1 MMRHIVVI
9 GYSVDAFVKAAELAS
24 QDGASVEIM
33 VNGEPG
39 APLDDLSDLV
49 SAEDSVLLGRLAG
62 DLSFTSYFNPEAMY
76 IPYGSLQ
83 FRTNQNGLMGWPVS
97 EHDIAD
103 AGKWSELCAA
113 AKEIPSGDAFVP
125 GDPPSKLLTAY
136 RGCLPKWFFDSVV
149 KPMSVTRWKGV
160 PVADLTMQGFS
171 QECRLDGIEK
181 GYVRKNAE
189 WMRPSAS
196 YKDICGMIAGNAGVR
211 VSSTDA
217 RDIAGYIRDCPRIK
231 DECIIMDNRIDQYLD
246 YMCGVFD
253 REIERAEPA
262 EPIRELA
269 FADGYFARTPTM
281 DCWAVAA
288 IGGISRRY
296 TSERPDTLGDGP
308 VSVLPLTRNN
318 IKVYS
323 DYADQVRLYGGKTLD
338 LCQKIRTLVK

>member
-1 MMRHIVVI
+1 
-9 GYSVDAFVKAAELAS
+9 
-24 QDGASVEIM
+24 
-33 VNGEPG
+33 
-39 APLDDLSDLV
+39 
-49 SAEDSVLLGRLAG
+49 
-62 DLSFTSYFNPEAMY
+62 
-76 IPYGSLQ
+76 
-83 FRTNQNGLMGWPVS
+83 
-97 EHDIAD
+97 
-103 AGKWSELCAA
+103 
-113 AKEIPSGDAFVP
+113 
-125 GDPPSKLLTAY
+125 
-136 RGCLPKWFFDSVV
+136 
-149 KPMSVTRWKGV
+149 
-160 PVADLTMQGFS
+160 
-171 QECRLDGIEK
+171 
-181 GYVRKNAE
+181 
-189 WMRPSAS
+189 
-196 YKDICGMIAGNAGVR
+196 MIAGNAGVR

-281 DCWAVAA
+281 DCWAAAA